1 MFRDKKIVIIARQQN
16 LLHYGL
22 SLLVEDICSKR
33 NLTVVYAQDEDGLC
47 ITPGNNLGEYKLAI
61 LCLSCDVYFSRWF
74 RLLLNALEITNGNL
88 LIFKDAKEIL
98 NHKRKS
104 ILSRVCSLE
113 SILNSSMPLSYIS
126 NTIESYLDRN
136 ESFLRFSRVTS
147 REISV
152 LEGYLAGIDAACHS
166 SRLGIDIKTLYQHR
180 KNCANKLGVRN
191 LKDLLR
197 L

>member
-1 MFRDKKIVIIARQQN
+1 MVRDKKTVIVAGQQN

-22 SLLVEDICSKR
+22 SLLVEDVCSKR
-33 NLTVVYAQDEDGLC
+33 NLTVSYVQGEDDLC
-47 ITPGNNLGEYKLAI
+47 TAPGSNLGEYKLAI
-61 LCLSCDVYFSRWF
+61 LCLSCDIYFSRWF

-88 LIFKDAKEIL
+88 LIFKDAKETL

-113 SILNSSMPLSYIS
+113 NVLNSSMPVSYIS

-136 ESFLRFSRVTS
+136 QPFLRFSRVTS

-152 LEGYLAGIDAACHS
+152 LDGYLAGIDAACHS
-166 SRLGIDIKTLYQHR
+166 SSLGIDIKTLYQHR
-180 KNCANKLGVRN
+180 KNCANKLGIRN